1 MAASVLNCQVLY
13 PSFIDSAIHDQII
26 KEFQE
31 CESNKVL
38 FYLSDIK
45 EGMLLQERCLKPTA
59 ELQESTRGKRYTK

>member
-31 CESNKVL
+31 CKSNKVL
-38 FYLSDIK
+38 FYLSEIK
-45 EGMLLQERCLKPTA
+45 EGMLLQERCLKRTT
-59 ELQESTRGKRYTK
+59 ELQESTRRKSFMK